1 MCTALRYHRRQRE
14 LVAVQHKNKMNTF
27 AIAAKAENAASLTSG
42 VPSLRHYI
50 IQKTYRFEQ
59 FIIFQCRSDNSDH
72 SSAPLTPKMY
82 CNLSHVI
89 CPFNTRLF
97 HIDKL
102 P

>member
-14 LVAVQHKNKMNTF
+14 LVAVQYKNKMNTF

-59 FIIFQCRSDNSDH
+59 FFNVEVITAIIAQLR
-72 SSAPLTPKMY
+72 
-82 CNLSHVI
+82 
-89 CPFNTRLF
+89 
-97 HIDKL
+97 
-102 P
+102 